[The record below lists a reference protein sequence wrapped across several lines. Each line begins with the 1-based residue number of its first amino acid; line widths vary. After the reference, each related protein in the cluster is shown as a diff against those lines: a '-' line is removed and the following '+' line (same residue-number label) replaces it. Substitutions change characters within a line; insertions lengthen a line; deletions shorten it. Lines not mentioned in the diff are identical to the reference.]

1 MGVEPFL
8 LSSSLIGVLAQR
20 LVRVLCDDCKEP
32 YTAGSANCRAIGVPE
47 DNPPTLFKPNGCAA
61 CNHLGYRGRVGIY
74 ELVRLNDTMR
84 SMIHDGEGEI
94 AMERLARE
102 HSPSIRQDGW
112 RNVLN
117 GITSVE
123 EVLRVTQSD

>member
-1 MGVEPFL
+1 MSWRSV
-8 LSSSLIGVLAQR
+8 
-20 LVRVLCDDCKEP
+20 VLCDDCKEP
-32 YTAGSANCRAIGVPE
+32 YTAGSANCRAMGVPE
-47 DNPPTLFKPNGCAA
+47 DNPPTLFKPNGCAT
-61 CNHLGYRGRVGIY
+61 CNQLGYRGRVGIY
-74 ELVRLNDTMR
+74 ELVTLNDTMR

-123 EVLRVTQSD
+123 EVLRVTQSH